1 MSSSKKII
9 EFAETLSM
17 LLVEKHIIKP
27 SHQYYDDL
35 DHLCWLSKNLYN
47 ATLYTVRQYY
57 FANKQF
63 LNYQAINKMFVSCNQ
78 PDYRALPAKVAQ
90 HTQMLVDRNFNSFF
104 RLLELKVQ
112 GKYDRLIN
120 IPKYL
125 NKKTGRQVVHY
136 AKGAISFKKQ
146 GFIQL
151 SKTHIKIKTSQTKE
165 SVQFVRLVPK
175 NHYIAIEIGYHVNEP
190 EQKVN
195 DNVLAIDI
203 GVNNIASCVTTDG
216 GKYLVNGRQLKYI
229 NHNYNK
235 AVADAKSKLK
245 LTHNQNSS
253 HYIHQIT
260 NKRNNRLNDYLH
272 KITTYIVN
280 HAVSKDIGT
289 IVVGYNKEWKQ
300 DTNMG
305 KVNNQNFVHIPFYRL
320 INLLAYK
327 CRLKGIRFQTIAEAY
342 TSKCS
347 FIDDEEIKKHQSY
360 SGRRISRELFKTK
373 NGLIINADI
382 NGAYNILK
390 KYMQKNATWNEQLSQ
405 TLVQACSMPSVRKI
419 NIRLS

>member
-1 MSSSKKII
+1 MV
-9 EFAETLSM
+9 
-17 LLVEKHIIKP
+17 LVEKHIIKP
-27 SHQYYDDL
+27 SHQYYDEL
-35 DHLCWLSKNLYN
+35 NHLCLLSKNLYN

-63 LNYQAINKMFVSCNQ
+63 LNYQTVNKIYAGGNQ
-78 PDYRALPAKVAQ
+78 PDYRALPAKVAK
-90 HTQMLVDRNFNSFF
+90 HTQMLVEQNFKSFF
-104 RLLELKVQ
+104 GLLKLKAQ
-112 GKYDRLIN
+112 GKYNKPIK
-120 IPKYL
+120 IPRYL
-125 NKKTGRQVVHY
+125 KKTGKQVVHY
-136 AKGAISFKKQ
+136 EKGAISFKAQ

-151 SKTHIKIKTSQTKE
+151 SKTNIKIKTKLTKE

-175 NHYIAIEIGYHVNEP
+175 NHYVVIEIGYNVKEP
-190 EQKVN
+190 ELKSN
-195 DNVLAIDI
+195 NNVLAIDI
-203 GVNNIASCVTTDG
+203 GVNNIASFVTTDG
-216 GKYLVNGRQLKYI
+216 DKYLVNGRQLKYI

-245 LTHNQNSS
+245 ITHNKNSS
-253 HYIHQIT
+253 HYISQIT
-260 NKRNNRLNDYLH
+260 NKRNNRINDYLH

-280 HAVSKDIGT
+280 HAVSKNIGT

-300 DTNMG
+300 DTNLG
-305 KVNNQNFVHIPFYRL
+305 KVNNQNFVQIPFYRL

-327 CRLKGIRFQTIAEAY
+327 CRLKGIKFQTITEGY

-360 SGRRISRELFKTK
+360 SGKRISRELFKTK

-390 KYMQKNATWNEQLSQ
+390 KYMQKNATWNESLSQ
-405 TLVQACSMPSVRKI
+405 TLVRVCSVPSVRKI
-419 NIRLS
+419 NIKLS

>member
-1 MSSSKKII
+1 
-9 EFAETLSM
+9 M

-27 SHQYYDDL
+27 HHKYYDEL
-35 DHLCWLSKNLYN
+35 DHLCLLSKNLYN
-47 ATLYTVRQYY
+47 STLYTVRQYY

-63 LNYQAINKMFVSCNQ
+63 LSYQAVNKLFVSSNQ
-78 PDYRALPAKVAQ
+78 PDYRVLPTRVSQ
-90 HTQMLVDRNFNSFF
+90 HTQMLVDYNFRSFF
-104 RLLELKVQ
+104 ALLKLKAK
-112 GKYDRLIN
+112 GKYDKSVK

-125 NKKTGRQVVHY
+125 NKKSGRQVVHY
-136 AKGAISFKKQ
+136 EKGALSFKAKG
-146 GFIQL
+146 FIKL
-151 SKTHIKIKTSQTKE
+151 SKTNIKIKTKLTKE
-165 SVQFVRLVPK
+165 TVQFVRLVPK
-175 NHYIAIEIGYHVNEP
+175 NNYVVIEIGYNVNEP
-190 EQKVN
+190 ELKVN
-195 DNVLAIDI
+195 NNVLAIDI

-216 GKYLVNGRQLKYI
+216 DKYLVNGRQLKYI

-245 LTHNQNSS
+245 ITHNQDSS
-253 HYIHQIT
+253 KYIIQIT
-260 NKRNNRLNDYLH
+260 NKRNHRINDYLH

-300 DTNMG
+300 DTKMG
-305 KVNNQNFVHIPFYRL
+305 KVNNQNFVNIPFYRL
-320 INLLAYK
+320 INLLEYK
-327 CRLKGIRFQTIAEAY
+327 CRLKGIKFQTITEAY

-347 FIDDEEIKKHQSY
+347 FVDDEEIRKHTTY
-360 SGRRISRELFKTK
+360 SGKRISRELFKTK

-405 TLVQACSMPSVRKI
+405 TLVRVCSVPSVRKI

>member
-1 MSSSKKII
+1 MV
-9 EFAETLSM
+9 
-17 LLVEKHIIKP
+17 LVEKHIIKP
-27 SHQYYDDL
+27 SHRYYDEL
-35 DHLCWLSKNLYN
+35 DHLCLLSKNLYN

-57 FANKQF
+57 FETKQF
-63 LNYQAINKMFVSCNQ
+63 LNYHAVNKLFVSGNN
-78 PDYRALPAKVAQ
+78 PDYRTLPAKVAQ
-90 HTQMLVDRNFNSFF
+90 HTQMLVDQSFKSFF
-104 RLLELKVQ
+104 ALLKLKGQ
-112 GKYDRLIN
+112 GKYNKPIK

-125 NKKTGRQVVHY
+125 NKKAGRQVVHY
-136 AKGAISFKKQ
+136 AKDALSFKAK

-165 SVQFVRLVPK
+165 SVQFVRLVPR

-190 EQKVN
+190 ELKSN

-216 GKYLVNGRQLKYI
+216 DKLLVNGKPLKYI

-260 NKRNNRLNDYLH
+260 NKRNNRINDYLH

-280 HAVSKDIGT
+280 HAVSKNIGT

-305 KVNNQNFVHIPFYRL
+305 KTNNQNFVQIPFYRL
-320 INLLAYK
+320 INLLEYK
-327 CRLKGIRFQTIAEAY
+327 CRLKGIRFQTITEEY

-347 FIDDEEIKKHQSY
+347 FIDNEEIKKHTSY
-360 SGRRISRELFKTK
+360 SGKRITRELFKTK

-390 KYMQKNATWNEQLSQ
+390 KYMQKNATWNEPLSQ
-405 TLVQACSMPSVRKI
+405 TLVKACSMPSVRKV

>member
-1 MSSSKKII
+1 
-9 EFAETLSM
+9 M

-27 SHQYYDDL
+27 HHKYYDEL
-35 DHLCWLSKNLYN
+35 DHLCLLSKNLYN
-47 ATLYTVRQYY
+47 STLYTVRQYY

-63 LNYQAINKMFVSCNQ
+63 LSYQAVNKLFVSSNQ
-78 PDYRALPAKVAQ
+78 PDYRVLPTRVSQ
-90 HTQMLVDRNFNSFF
+90 HTQMLVDYNFRSFF
-104 RLLELKVQ
+104 ALLKLKAK
-112 GKYDRLIN
+112 GKYDKSVK

-125 NKKTGRQVVHY
+125 NKKSGRQVVHY
-136 AKGAISFKKQ
+136 EKGALSFKAKG
-146 GFIQL
+146 FIKL
-151 SKTHIKIKTSQTKE
+151 SKTNIKIKTKLTKE
-165 SVQFVRLVPK
+165 TVQFVRLVPK
-175 NHYIAIEIGYHVNEP
+175 NNYVVIEIGYNVNEP
-190 EQKVN
+190 ELKVN
-195 DNVLAIDI
+195 NNVLAIDI

-216 GKYLVNGRQLKYI
+216 DKYLVNGRQLKYI

-245 LTHNQNSS
+245 ITHNQDSS
-253 HYIHQIT
+253 KYIIQIT
-260 NKRNNRLNDYLH
+260 NKRNHRINDYLH

-280 HAVSKDIGT
+280 HAVSKNIGT

-305 KVNNQNFVHIPFYRL
+305 KVNNQNFVQIPFYRL
-320 INLLAYK
+320 INLLEYK
-327 CRLKGIRFQTIAEAY
+327 CRLKGIRFQTITEEY

-347 FIDDEEIKKHQSY
+347 FVDDEEIKNHQTY
-360 SGRRISRELFKTK
+360 SGRRINRELFKTK

-405 TLVQACSMPSVRKI
+405 TLVRVCSVPSVRKI

>member
-1 MSSSKKII
+1 MV
-9 EFAETLSM
+9 
-17 LLVEKHIIKP
+17 LVEKHIIKP
-27 SHQYYDDL
+27 SHRYYDEL
-35 DHLCWLSKNLYN
+35 DHLCFLSKNLYN

-57 FANKQF
+57 FENKQF
-63 LNYQAINKMFVSCNQ
+63 LNYQAVNKLFVSGNN

-90 HTQMLVDRNFNSFF
+90 HTQMLVDRNFKSFF
-104 RLLELKVQ
+104 GLLKLKSQ
-112 GKYDRLIN
+112 GKYTKPIK

-125 NKKTGRQVVHY
+125 NKKAGRQVLHY
-136 AKGAISFKKQ
+136 AKDALSFKTK

-151 SKTHIKIKTSQTKE
+151 SKTNLKIKTKLTKDV
-165 SVQFVRLVPK
+165 VQFVRLVPR
-175 NHYIAIEIGYHVNEP
+175 NHYFSIEIGYHVNEP
-190 EQKVN
+190 ELKVN
-195 DNVLAIDI
+195 NNVLAIDI

-216 GKYLVNGRQLKYI
+216 DKLLVNGKPLKYI

-245 LTHNQNSS
+245 TTHNQNSS
-253 HYIHQIT
+253 HYIRQIT
-260 NKRNNRLNDYLH
+260 NKRNNRINDYLH

-305 KVNNQNFVHIPFYRL
+305 KVNNQNFVSIPFYRL
-320 INLLAYK
+320 INMLEYK
-327 CRLKGIRFQTIAEAY
+327 CRLKGIKFQTITESY

-347 FIDDEEIKKHQSY
+347 FVDNEEIKKHQTY
-360 SGRRISRELFKTK
+360 SGKRITRELFKTK

-390 KYMQKNATWNEQLSQ
+390 KYMQKNATWNESLSQ
-405 TLVQACSMPSVRKI
+405 TLVKACSVPSVRKI

>member
-1 MSSSKKII
+1 MV
-9 EFAETLSM
+9 
-17 LLVEKHIIKP
+17 LVEKHIIKP

-35 DHLCWLSKNLYN
+35 DHLCFLSKNLYN

-57 FANKQF
+57 FETKQF
-63 LNYQAINKMFVSCNQ
+63 INYQAVNKIYAGSHN

-90 HTQMLVDRNFNSFF
+90 HTQMLVDRNFKSFF
-104 RLLELKVQ
+104 GLLKLKAQ
-112 GKYDRLIN
+112 GKYNKPIK

-125 NKKTGRQVVHY
+125 NKKTGRQIVHY
-136 AKGAISFKKQ
+136 AKDALSFKEK
-146 GFIQL
+146 GFIKL
-151 SKTHIKIKTSQTKE
+151 SKTNIKIKTSLTKE
-165 SVQFVRLVPK
+165 VVQFVRVVPK
-175 NHYIAIEIGYHVNEP
+175 NHYFSIEIGYHVKEP
-190 EQKVN
+190 ELKSN

-203 GVNNIASCVTTDG
+203 GVNNIASFVTTDG
-216 GKYLVNGRQLKYI
+216 DKCLINGRQLKYI

-245 LTHNQNSS
+245 TTHNQNSS
-253 HYIHQIT
+253 KYISQIV
-260 NKRNNRLNDYLH
+260 NKRNNRINDYLH

-280 HAVSKDIGT
+280 HAVSKNIGT

-300 DTNMG
+300 DTNLG
-305 KVNNQNFVHIPFYRL
+305 KVNNQNFVNIPFYRL
-320 INLLAYK
+320 INLLEYK
-327 CRLKGIRFQTIAEAY
+327 CRLKGIKFQTIIEAY

-347 FIDDEEIKKHQSY
+347 FVDDEEIKKHQSY

-390 KYMQKNATWNEQLSQ
+390 KYMQKNATWNEKISQ
-405 TLVQACSMPSVRKI
+405 TLVKVCSVPSVRKI
-419 NIRLS
+419 NISLA

>member
-1 MSSSKKII
+1 MV
-9 EFAETLSM
+9 
-17 LLVEKHIIKP
+17 LVEKHIFKP
-27 SHQYYDDL
+27 HHKYYDEL

-47 ATLYTVRQYY
+47 ATLYHIRQYY
-57 FANKQF
+57 FENKQF
-63 LNYQAINKMFVSCNQ
+63 LNYQAVNKIFVSSNN

-90 HTQMLVDRNFNSFF
+90 HTQMLVDQSFKSFF
-104 RLLELKVQ
+104 ALIKLKGQ
-112 GKYDRLIN
+112 GKYNKPIK
-120 IPKYL
+120 IPRYL

-136 AKGAISFKKQ
+136 AKCAISFKKQ

-151 SKTHIKIKTSQTKE
+151 SKTNLKIKTKLSKE
-165 SVQFVRLVPK
+165 AVQFVRLVPR
-175 NHYIAIEIGYHVNEP
+175 NHYIAVEIGYNVNEP
-190 EQKVN
+190 ELKSN

-203 GVNNIASCVTTDG
+203 GVNNIASFVTTDED
-216 GKYLVNGRQLKYI
+216 KCLINGRQLKYI

-235 AVADAKSKLK
+235 AVSDAQSKLK
-245 LTHNQNSS
+245 STHNKNSS
-253 HYIHQIT
+253 KYTSQIT
-260 NKRNNRLNDYLH
+260 NKRNHRINDYLH

-280 HAVSKDIGT
+280 HAVSKNIGT

-300 DTNMG
+300 DTKMG
-305 KVNNQNFVHIPFYRL
+305 KVNNQNFVNIPFYRL

-327 CRLKGIRFQTIAEAY
+327 CRLKGIRFQTITEAY

-347 FIDDEEIKKHQSY
+347 FVDNEEIKKHTSY
-360 SGRRISRELFKTK
+360 SGKRITRELFKTK

-390 KYMQKNATWNEQLSQ
+390 KYMQKNATWNETLSQ
-405 TLVQACSMPSVRKI
+405 TLVKVCSVPSVRKV

>member
-1 MSSSKKII
+1 MV
-9 EFAETLSM
+9 
-17 LLVEKHIIKP
+17 LVEKHIIKP
-27 SHQYYDDL
+27 SHQYYDEL
-35 DHLCWLSKNLYN
+35 NHLCLLSKNLYN

-63 LNYQAINKMFVSCNQ
+63 LNYQTVNKMYASGNQ
-78 PDYRALPAKVAQ
+78 PDYRALPAKVAK
-90 HTQMLVDRNFNSFF
+90 HTQMLVEQNFKSFF
-104 RLLELKVQ
+104 GLLKLKAQ
-112 GKYDRLIN
+112 GKYNKPIK
-120 IPKYL
+120 IPRYL
-125 NKKTGRQVVHY
+125 KKTGKQVVHY
-136 AKGAISFKKQ
+136 EKGAISFKAQ

-151 SKTHIKIKTSQTKE
+151 SKTNIKIKTKLTKE

-175 NHYIAIEIGYHVNEP
+175 NHYVVIEIGYNVKEP
-190 EQKVN
+190 ELKSN
-195 DNVLAIDI
+195 NNVLAIDI
-203 GVNNIASCVTTDG
+203 GVNNIASFVTTDG
-216 GKYLVNGRQLKYI
+216 DKCLINGRQLKYI

-245 LTHNQNSS
+245 ITHNKNSS
-253 HYIHQIT
+253 HYISQIT
-260 NKRNNRLNDYLH
+260 NKRNNRINDYLH

-280 HAVSKDIGT
+280 HAVSKNIGT

-320 INLLAYK
+320 INLLEYK
-327 CRLKGIRFQTIAEAY
+327 CCLKGIRFQTITESY

-347 FIDDEEIKKHQSY
+347 FVDNEEIKKHQTY
-360 SGRRISRELFKTK
+360 SGKRISREWFKTK
-373 NGLIINADI
+373 DGIIINADI

-405 TLVQACSMPSVRKI
+405 TLVQVCSVPSVRKI
-419 NIRLS
+419 NIRLF

>member
-1 MSSSKKII
+1 
-9 EFAETLSM
+9 M

-27 SHQYYDDL
+27 HHKYYDEL
-35 DHLCWLSKNLYN
+35 DHLCLLSKNLYN
-47 ATLYTVRQYY
+47 STLYTVRQYY

-63 LNYQAINKMFVSCNQ
+63 LSYQAVNKLFVSSNQ
-78 PDYRALPAKVAQ
+78 PDYRALPTRVSQ
-90 HTQMLVDRNFNSFF
+90 HTQMLVDYNFRSFF
-104 RLLELKVQ
+104 ALLKLKAK
-112 GKYDRLIN
+112 GKYDKSVK

-125 NKKTGRQVVHY
+125 NKKSGRQVVHY
-136 AKGAISFKKQ
+136 EKGALSFKAKG
-146 GFIQL
+146 FIKL
-151 SKTHIKIKTSQTKE
+151 SKTNIKIKTKLTKE
-165 SVQFVRLVPK
+165 TVQFVRLVPK
-175 NHYIAIEIGYHVNEP
+175 NNYVVIEIGYNVNEP
-190 EQKVN
+190 ELKVN
-195 DNVLAIDI
+195 NNVLAIDI

-216 GKYLVNGRQLKYI
+216 DKYLVNGRQLKYI

-245 LTHNQNSS
+245 ITHNQDSS
-253 HYIHQIT
+253 KYIIQIT
-260 NKRNNRLNDYLH
+260 NKRNHRINDYLH

-280 HAVSKDIGT
+280 HAVSKNIGT

-305 KVNNQNFVHIPFYRL
+305 KVNNQNFVNIPFYRL

-327 CRLKGIRFQTIAEAY
+327 CRLKGIKFQTITEAY

-347 FIDDEEIKKHQSY
+347 FVDNEEIKKHQSY

-405 TLVQACSMPSVRKI
+405 TLVRVCSVPSVRKI